1 MSRINESCH
10 VWISCVTV
18 SHTDALCLIC
28 ATHEWVMPRL
38 HRRWNQSLVSCVA
51 YAWVMSL
58 MTEWVM
64 FRVNISRRYVT
75 CDCYTRMS
83 LHTLCHTWM
92 LRAHALKS
100 VSWESCQIQM
110 RRVTCDSV
118 MSHINMWLSH
128 VACLGSVTDSHWPY
142 CTTRHMTH
150 MCQTWLI
157 CVRHATWLLFVSCV
171 DQSLVRWGVLHSD
184 ESWHLWLNGSW
195 VMSRVFG
202 QSQLHFKTAISV
214 IFWLLPLTWH
224 ARTHTHAHA
233 RTQGTRRS
241 ICTSSTRSP
250 KRVRHVL
257 LATLFLLPASMC
269 HSTLCLSLYIELCV
283 TCEWVVS
290 RINASRSQMNE
301 TNSHMDALLVTLF
314 LLPASMCPS
323 RLSYCSHMNES
334 FHSWMRYSHT
344 WVCQSHTW
352 MHYWWR
358 SSCGPQVCVT
368 LDWVFRHIEM
378 SRVTH

>member
-64 FRVNISRRYVT
+64 FRVNISIRYVT

-100 VSWESCQIQM
+100 VSWESCHIQM

-184 ESWHLWLNGSW
+184 ESWHLWLNDSW
-195 VMSRVFG
+195 VMSRVLG

-269 HSTLCLSLYIELCV
+269 HSTLCLSLYI
-283 TCEWVVS
+283 VS
-290 RINASRSQMNE
+290 
-301 TNSHMDALLVTLF
+301 VTLHCVCH
-314 LLPASMCPS
+314 ST
-323 RLSYCSHMNES
+323 LSYASHVNES
-334 FHSWMRYSHT
+334 CHALMRHGHKWMRRT
-344 WVCQSHTW
+344 HTW
-352 MHYWWR
+352 MRSWWR
-358 SSCGPQVCVT
+358 SSCCLQVCVT
-368 LDWVFRHIEM
+368 LDWVIVHIWM
-378 SRVTH
+378 SHFTHECVTVIHECVKVTHECTIGDALLAARKYVSP